1 MTSYRIVHLQG
12 RVVELAAVKGILWQ
26 FYKLVLK
33 VPSGRDE
40 NDGIGHF
47 AELGSC
53 WPGEPKTWPKIG
65 LRVGG
70 RAENCVLG
78 DGRSYKSTVLRDGR

>member
-1 MTSYRIVHLQG
+1 MTDSPIKF
-12 RVVELAAVKGILWQ
+12 EGILWQ
-26 FYKLVLK
+26 LYKLVLK
-33 VPSGRDE
+33 VASCRDE

-78 DGRSYKSTVLRDGR
+78 DGRMCVGGRAEL